1 MKKVWLLLCH
11 PVTWGAYDT
20 PVSSNQTD
28 GHDIAEILSKMGVAL
43 HMHDLRW
50 DSVSLKE
57 MEIIKCLSSKFN
69 FNSL

>member
-1 MKKVWLLLCH
+1 MKKFDLYCATLSHEELM
-11 PVTWGAYDT
+11 T
-20 PVSSNQTD
+20 PRSSNQTD
-28 GHDIAEILSKMGVAL
+28 RHDIAEILSKMGVAL
-43 HMHDLRW
+43 HMHGLRR